1 MDKLS
6 WDYNKIVRNFLK
18 PEVKILDIDTGGGE
32 VLLSFNHP
40 YNLTTVTEW
49 YASNVKVC
57 V

>member
-32 VLLSFNHP
+32 VILFFNHP

-49 YASNVKVC
+49 DATNVKIC